1 MMDLNEYEKTCVVSK
16 PTLQYRC
23 KFILELKKNNNNT
36 CNVKQVSMKSGVDWE
51 IITYRYSVILLL
63 PVLWIPLLK
72 PIASV
77 TTLTLPPKPLQD
89 CTASNKENQHIL
101 KLNLPSSQSKLTQVI
116 SSSDTH
122 NNQPLSEKQPIRNID
137 TIQQRDRNILEFGY
151 MPLVP
156 HTRRNWDRDE
166 VLKLEGTTI
175 SWPPHGWKKM
185 SSDQRKL
192 AWEFAATA
200 IELKTVS
207 FNVINRTDLLDQY
220 NYLAL
225 PGTSEDDKHSDNNI
239 RSKVRYYNYEFLR
252 IVANKKT
259 TSREDN
265 EFVEVLER
273 AASVRNKFVDFLV
286 HQIKR

>member
-1 MMDLNEYEKTCVVSK
+1 
-16 PTLQYRC
+16 
-23 KFILELKKNNNNT
+23 
-36 CNVKQVSMKSGVDWE
+36 
-51 IITYRYSVILLL
+51 
-63 PVLWIPLLK
+63 
-72 PIASV
+72 
-77 TTLTLPPKPLQD
+77 
-89 CTASNKENQHIL
+89 
-101 KLNLPSSQSKLTQVI
+101 
-116 SSSDTH
+116 
-122 NNQPLSEKQPIRNID
+122 
-137 TIQQRDRNILEFGY
+137 